1 MGVCGLPRCLLGEP
15 EHPGLVSGPGASEV
29 GGGGLGLPPCPSAP
43 QDSSAALAWIPT
55 RPRLLTAARII
66 PGACGHDSRLGPV
79 HVISSSQ
86 QEAHTFRLHGRGTR
100 LIISHAAGVPGS
112 GEGCMVALKLRYSC
126 SACGPPVILRV
137 VVSLHG
143 PNLPP
148 GRPRTP
154 AMHWFCLGNAHPPR
168 AVLRSGRLLERGFCT
183 LQRDRLCF
191 LFCPGLRQHQQAFE
205 GCWVC
210 PQPSERP
217 FPL

>member
-1 MGVCGLPRCLLGEP
+1 MVGGCPDVCLGNQSTQ
-15 EHPGLVSGPGASEV
+15 GWSAGPGASAV
-29 GGGGLGLPPCPSAP
+29 GRGGLGLPPCPSAP
-43 QDSSAALAWIPT
+43 RDSSAALAWIPT

-100 LIISHAAGVPGS
+100 LIISHAAGVLGS
-112 GEGCMVALKLRYSC
+112 GEGCVVALKLRYSC

-137 VVSLHG
+137 VVSLQG

-154 AMHWFCLGNAHPPR
+154 AVR
-168 AVLRSGRLLERGFCT
+168 
-183 LQRDRLCF
+183 
-191 LFCPGLRQHQQAFE
+191 
-205 GCWVC
+205 
-210 PQPSERP
+210 
-217 FPL
+217 